1 MATQVQ
7 TKTVMEEQ
15 NIPDRSE
22 LGSLSIKDLFFKYIR
37 FLPVFVLCLAV
48 ALFGAWIYL
57 RYATPIYRA
66 SGTIEIKNDDQSAS
80 INDPRFNQ
88 LALNPGTENIQ
99 NEIEVLRSKPLME
112 RVVNALNLQLDYNAI
127 GKIKSP
133 DIYKQGPFLLQI
145 FELYDSSKSFTLDVK
160 FLSDTVFKVD
170 DGKENFRV
178 GELFKNT
185 QGVFRL
191 NKNSYSS
198 PGKEY
203 TISWQPTSRVTSILT
218 GDIQVS
224 PKPGTDILSVAIE
237 TTNAQKSADI
247 VNQLMIEYGEMTKED
262 KSEEAAL
269 TLAFVDTSLKSVT
282 HEIDSIQ
289 KEKTHY
295 QEANNFIDL
304 ESQTQNYF
312 TDFSDADKSARDQE
326 ILLNVTEIIENYLH
340 DKQNNY
346 KTVPSSLGLTD
357 PTLSGKIDE
366 YNKAQLYRAGL
377 IESHIPE
384 SNPLVKEQ
392 NQIIEKLRTDILE
405 AMKSIK
411 ASTALS
417 VNSYRQRKDLAQN
430 QLKSLPPQ
438 IRKINEFD
446 AELNSKMGIYSYL
459 MEKKLATTISQAST
473 LSNSK
478 IVEKS
483 FPGFTPVKP
492 NRRTVQLLAIL
503 AGIGLPALF
512 VFLLE
517 IANDKVTTRYDIE
530 KITNAPV
537 LGEIGHSYSDTTLVV
552 NKTNRGMVAEQ
563 FRIIRSNLQYII
575 NKIEK
580 PVILIT
586 SSFSGEGKSFV
597 TTNMGAVLALAG
609 KRTIVLEFD
618 IRKPKIFSGLGLSK
632 KPGITNYILGKGDI
646 KDMAV
651 AVPGHE
657 NLFVLSC
664 GPVPPN
670 PAELLLEER
679 VTELFNYLKQNFD
692 VVLID
697 TAPVGMVSDAM
708 TLSRFADCSLYIVR
722 QGHTYKKQI
731 ILIDEF
737 YREEKL
743 PKVSIIIND
752 VKVKPGYGYYGSGR
766 YGYGY
771 GYKSKYY
778 EEETQSGNVFT
789 RFFGRFDLKNRRNGD
804 SDKS

>member
-1 MATQVQ
+1 MQSTATIEDQYIAN
-7 TKTVMEEQ
+7 KG
-15 NIPDRSE
+15 E
-22 LGSLSIKDLFFKYIR
+22 LSNLSIKDLFFKYVR
-37 FLPVFVLCLAV
+37 FLPVFLLSLAL
-48 ALFGAWIYL
+48 ALLGAWIYL

-66 SGTIEIKNDDQSAS
+66 SGTIEIKNDEQSGAMG
-80 INDPRFNQ
+80 DPRFNQ
-88 LALNPGTENIQ
+88 LTFNPGTENIQ
-99 NEIEVLRSKPLME
+99 NEIEVLRSKPLMD
-112 RVVNALNLQLDYNAI
+112 RVVNALNLQVGYNAV

-133 DIYKQGPFLLQI
+133 DIYKQGPFLLKI
-145 FELYDSSKSFTLDVK
+145 FELYDSSRSFTLDLK
-160 FLSDTVFKVD
+160 FINDTVFKID
-170 DGKENFRV
+170 DEKENFRI
-178 GELFKNT
+178 GELFKNIH
-185 QGVFRL
+185 GVFRL

-198 PGKEY
+198 LGKEY
-203 TISWQPTSRVTSILT
+203 TISWRPTSRATSIFT
-218 GDIQVS
+218 GDIQIA
-224 PKPGTDILSVAIE
+224 PKPGTDILSITIE

-269 TLAFVDTSLKSVT
+269 TLAFVDTSLKSVQ

-289 KEKTHY
+289 KEKTRF

-304 ESQTQNYF
+304 QSQTQNYF
-312 TDFSDADKSARDQE
+312 TNFGDADKAAKDQD
-326 ILLNVTEIIENYLH
+326 ILLNVTGIIENYLR

-357 PTLSGKIDE
+357 PTLSGKVEE

-377 IESHIPE
+377 LESHIPE
-384 SNPLVKEQ
+384 TNPLIKEQ
-392 NQIIEKLRTDILE
+392 NEIIEKLRTDILE
-405 AMKSIK
+405 AMKNIK
-411 ASTALS
+411 ASTVLS
-417 VNSYRQRKDLAQN
+417 ITSYTQRKDQAQS

-438 IRKINEFD
+438 IRRLNEFD

-483 FPGFTPVKP
+483 IPVWAPVKP
-492 NRRTVQLLAIL
+492 NRRTAQLLAIL

-517 IANDKVTTRYDIE
+517 VTNDKVTTRHDIE

-537 LGEIGHSYSDTTLVV
+537 LGEIGHSYSNTALVV
-552 NKTNRGMVAEQ
+552 NKTSRGMVAEQ

-575 NKIEK
+575 NKIDK
-580 PVILIT
+580 PIILVT

-609 KRTIVLEFD
+609 KKTIVIEFD

-632 KPGITNYILGKGDI
+632 KQGVTNYILGKA
-646 KDMAV
+646 DMEDLPV
-651 AVPGHE
+651 QVPGLD
-657 NLFVLSC
+657 NFFALSC

-670 PAELLLEER
+670 PAELLLEQR
-679 VTELFNYLKQNFD
+679 VTDLFNYLKQNFD
-692 VVLID
+692 VILID
-697 TAPVGMVSDAM
+697 TAPVGMVSDAL
-708 TLSRFADCSLYIVR
+708 TLSKFADCSLYIVR

-731 ILIDEF
+731 GLIDEF
-737 YREEKL
+737 YREGRL
-743 PKVSIIIND
+743 PRVSIIIND
-752 VKVKPGYGYYGSGR
+752 VKVQPGYGYYGSGR

-778 EEETQSGNVFT
+778 EEETHRRNVFT
-789 RFFGRFDLKNRRNGD
+789 RFFGLFDLKNRKNGR
-804 SDKS
+804 

>member
-1 MATQVQ
+1 MQVQ
-7 TKTVMEEQ
+7 TKTVTEEQ

-22 LGSLSIKDLFFKYIR
+22 LGNLSIKDLFFKYVR
-37 FLPVFVLCLAV
+37 FLPIFLLCLAF

-66 SGTIEIKNDDQSAS
+66 SGTIEIKNDEQSGTMG
-80 INDPRFNQ
+80 DPRFNQ
-88 LALNPGTENIQ
+88 LAFNPGTDNIQ
-99 NEIEVLRSKPLME
+99 NEIEVLRSKPLMD
-112 RVVNALNLQLDYNAI
+112 RVVNALNLQLDYKAV

-145 FELYDSSKSFTLDVK
+145 FELYDSSKSFTLDIK
-160 FLSDTVFKVD
+160 FVNDTVFKID
-170 DGKENFRV
+170 EEKENFRI

-185 QGVFRL
+185 HGVFRL
-191 NKNSYSS
+191 NKNLYSS

-203 TISWQPTSRVTSILT
+203 TVSWRPTNRATSIFT

-224 PKPGTDILSVAIE
+224 PKPGTDILSIGIE
-237 TTNAQKSADI
+237 TTNADKSADI
-247 VNQLMIEYGEMTKED
+247 VNRLMIEYGEMTKED

-269 TLAFVDTSLKSVT
+269 TLAFVDTSLKSVQ

-289 KEKTHY
+289 KEKTRF

-312 TDFSDADKSARDQE
+312 SNFGDADKAAKDQE
-326 ILLNVTEIIENYLH
+326 ILLNVTGIIENYLR

-357 PTLSGKIDE
+357 PTLGGKIEE

-377 IESHIPE
+377 LESHIPE
-384 SNPLVKEQ
+384 TNPLIKEQ
-392 NQIIEKLRTDILE
+392 NEIIEKLRTDILE

-411 ASTALS
+411 ASTVLS
-417 VNSYRQRKDLAQN
+417 ITSYTQRKELAQG

-438 IRKINEFD
+438 IRKLNEFD

-478 IVEKS
+478 IVERS
-483 FPGFTPVKP
+483 IPVWTPVKP

-512 VFLLE
+512 IFLLE
-517 IANDKVTTRYDIE
+517 VANDKVTTRYDIE

-537 LGEIGHSYSDTTLVV
+537 LGEIGHSYSNTTLVV
-552 NKTNRGMVAEQ
+552 NKTSRGMVAEQ

-575 NKIEK
+575 NKIDK
-580 PVILIT
+580 PIILVT

-609 KRTIVLEFD
+609 KKTIVIEFD

-632 KPGITNYILGKGDI
+632 KQGVTNYILGKTDI
-646 KDMAV
+646 EDLPIQ
-651 AVPGHE
+651 VPGLD
-657 NLFVLSC
+657 NFFVLSC

-670 PAELLLEER
+670 PAELLLEQK
-679 VTELFNYLKQNFD
+679 VTDLFNYLKQNFD
-692 VVLID
+692 VILID
-697 TAPVGMVSDAM
+697 TAPVGMVSDAL
-708 TLSRFADCSLYIVR
+708 TLSKFADCSLYIVR

-731 ILIDEF
+731 GLIDEF
-737 YREEKL
+737 YREGKL
-743 PKVSIIIND
+743 PRVSIIIND

-778 EEETQSGNVFT
+778 EEESHGGNVFT
-789 RFFGRFDLKNRRNGD
+789 RFFGIFDLKNRKNGRSRN
-804 SDKS
+804 S

>member
-1 MATQVQ
+1 MQVQ
-7 TKTVMEEQ
+7 TKTVTEEQ

-22 LGSLSIKDLFFKYIR
+22 LGNLSIKDLFFKYVR
-37 FLPVFVLCLAV
+37 FLPIFLLCLAF

-66 SGTIEIKNDDQSAS
+66 SGTIEIKNDEQSGTMG
-80 INDPRFNQ
+80 DPRFNQ
-88 LALNPGTENIQ
+88 LAFNPGTDNIQ
-99 NEIEVLRSKPLME
+99 NEIEVLRSKPLMD
-112 RVVNALNLQLDYNAI
+112 RVVNALNLQLDYKAV

-145 FELYDSSKSFTLDVK
+145 FELYDSSKSFTLDIK
-160 FLSDTVFKVD
+160 FLNDTVFKID
-170 DGKENFRV
+170 EEKENFRI

-185 QGVFRL
+185 HGVFRL
-191 NKNSYSS
+191 NKNLYSS

-203 TISWQPTSRVTSILT
+203 TVSWRPTNRATSIFT

-224 PKPGTDILSVAIE
+224 PKPGTDILSIGIE
-237 TTNAQKSADI
+237 TTNADKSADI
-247 VNQLMIEYGEMTKED
+247 VNRLMIEYGEMTKED

-269 TLAFVDTSLKSVT
+269 TLAFVDTSLKSVQ

-289 KEKTHY
+289 KEKTRF

-312 TDFSDADKSARDQE
+312 SNFGDADKAAKDQE
-326 ILLNVTEIIENYLH
+326 ILLNVTGIIENYLR

-357 PTLSGKIDE
+357 PTLGGKIEE

-377 IESHIPE
+377 LESHIPE
-384 SNPLVKEQ
+384 TNPLIKEQ
-392 NQIIEKLRTDILE
+392 NEIIEKLRTDILE

-411 ASTALS
+411 ASTVLS
-417 VNSYRQRKDLAQN
+417 ITSYTQRKELAQG

-438 IRKINEFD
+438 IRKLNEFD

-478 IVEKS
+478 IVERS
-483 FPGFTPVKP
+483 IPVWTPVKP

-512 VFLLE
+512 IFLLE
-517 IANDKVTTRYDIE
+517 VANDKVTTRYDIE

-537 LGEIGHSYSDTTLVV
+537 LGEIGHSYSNTTLVV
-552 NKTNRGMVAEQ
+552 NKTSRGMVAEQ

-575 NKIEK
+575 NKIDK
-580 PVILIT
+580 PIILVT

-609 KRTIVLEFD
+609 KKTIVIEFD

-632 KPGITNYILGKGDI
+632 KQGVTNYILGKTDI
-646 KDMAV
+646 EDLPIQ
-651 AVPGHE
+651 VPGLD
-657 NLFVLSC
+657 NFFVLSC

-670 PAELLLEER
+670 PAELLLEQK
-679 VTELFNYLKQNFD
+679 VTDLFNYLKQNFD
-692 VVLID
+692 VILID
-697 TAPVGMVSDAM
+697 TAPVGMVSDAL
-708 TLSRFADCSLYIVR
+708 TLSKFADCSLYIVR

-731 ILIDEF
+731 GLIDEF
-737 YREEKL
+737 YREGKL
-743 PKVSIIIND
+743 PRVSIIIND

-778 EEETQSGNVFT
+778 EEESHGGNVFT
-789 RFFGRFDLKNRRNGD
+789 RFFGIFDLKNRKNGRSRN
-804 SDKS
+804 S

>member
-1 MATQVQ
+1 MQVQ
-7 TKTVMEEQ
+7 TKTVTEEQ

-22 LGSLSIKDLFFKYIR
+22 LGNLSIKDLFFKYVR
-37 FLPVFVLCLAV
+37 FLPIFLLCLAF

-66 SGTIEIKNDDQSAS
+66 SGTIEIKNDEQSGTMG
-80 INDPRFNQ
+80 DPRFNQ
-88 LALNPGTENIQ
+88 LAFNPGTDNIQ
-99 NEIEVLRSKPLME
+99 NEIEVLRSKPLMD
-112 RVVNALNLQLDYNAI
+112 RVVNALNLQLDYKAV

-145 FELYDSSKSFTLDVK
+145 FELYDSSKSFTLDIK
-160 FLSDTVFKVD
+160 FVNDTVFKID
-170 DGKENFRV
+170 EEKENFRI

-185 QGVFRL
+185 HGVFRL
-191 NKNSYSS
+191 NKNLYSS

-203 TISWQPTSRVTSILT
+203 TVSWRPTNRATSIFT

-224 PKPGTDILSVAIE
+224 PKPGTDILSIGIE
-237 TTNAQKSADI
+237 TTNADKSADI
-247 VNQLMIEYGEMTKED
+247 VNRLMIEYGEMTKED

-269 TLAFVDTSLKSVT
+269 TLAFVDTSLKSVQ

-289 KEKTHY
+289 KEKTRF

-312 TDFSDADKSARDQE
+312 SNFGDADKAAKDQE
-326 ILLNVTEIIENYLH
+326 ILLNVTGIIENYLR

-357 PTLSGKIDE
+357 PTLGGKIEE

-377 IESHIPE
+377 LESHIPE
-384 SNPLVKEQ
+384 TNPLIKEQ
-392 NQIIEKLRTDILE
+392 NEIIEKLRTDILE

-411 ASTALS
+411 ASTVLS
-417 VNSYRQRKDLAQN
+417 ITSYTQRKELAQG

-438 IRKINEFD
+438 IRKLNEFD

-478 IVEKS
+478 IVERS
-483 FPGFTPVKP
+483 IPIWTPVKP

-512 VFLLE
+512 IFLLE
-517 IANDKVTTRYDIE
+517 VANDKVTTRYDIE

-537 LGEIGHSYSDTTLVV
+537 LGEIGHSYSNTTLVV
-552 NKTNRGMVAEQ
+552 NKTSRGMVAEQ

-575 NKIEK
+575 NKIDK
-580 PVILIT
+580 PIILVT

-609 KRTIVLEFD
+609 KKTIVIEFD

-632 KPGITNYILGKGDI
+632 KQGVTNYILGKTDI
-646 KDMAV
+646 EDLPIQ
-651 AVPGHE
+651 VPGLD
-657 NLFVLSC
+657 NFFVLSC

-670 PAELLLEER
+670 PAELLLEQK
-679 VTELFNYLKQNFD
+679 VTDLFNYLKQNFD
-692 VVLID
+692 VILID
-697 TAPVGMVSDAM
+697 TAPVGMVSDAL
-708 TLSRFADCSLYIVR
+708 TLSKFADCSLYIVR

-731 ILIDEF
+731 GLIDEF
-737 YREEKL
+737 YREGKL
-743 PKVSIIIND
+743 PRVSIIIND

-778 EEETQSGNVFT
+778 EEESHGGNVFT
-789 RFFGRFDLKNRRNGD
+789 RFFGIFDLKNRKNGRSRN
-804 SDKS
+804 S

>member
-1 MATQVQ
+1 MQVQ
-7 TKTVMEEQ
+7 TKTVTEEQ

-22 LGSLSIKDLFFKYIR
+22 LGNLSIKDLFFKYVR
-37 FLPVFVLCLAV
+37 FLPIFLLCLAF

-66 SGTIEIKNDDQSAS
+66 SGTIEIKNDEQSGTMG
-80 INDPRFNQ
+80 DPRFNQ
-88 LALNPGTENIQ
+88 LAFNPGTDNIQ
-99 NEIEVLRSKPLME
+99 NEIEVLRSKPLMD
-112 RVVNALNLQLDYNAI
+112 RVVNALNLQLDYKAV

-145 FELYDSSKSFTLDVK
+145 FELYDSSKSFTLDIK
-160 FLSDTVFKVD
+160 FLNDTVFKID
-170 DGKENFRV
+170 EEKENFRI

-185 QGVFRL
+185 HGVFRL
-191 NKNSYSS
+191 NKNLYSS

-203 TISWQPTSRVTSILT
+203 TVSWRPTNRATSIFT

-224 PKPGTDILSVAIE
+224 PKPGTDILSIGIE
-237 TTNAQKSADI
+237 TTNADKSADI
-247 VNQLMIEYGEMTKED
+247 VNRLMIEYGEMTKED

-269 TLAFVDTSLKSVT
+269 TLAFVDTSLKSVQ

-289 KEKTHY
+289 KEKTRF

-312 TDFSDADKSARDQE
+312 SNFGDADKAAKDQE
-326 ILLNVTEIIENYLH
+326 ILLNVTGIIENYLR

-357 PTLSGKIDE
+357 PTLGGKIEE

-377 IESHIPE
+377 LESHIPE
-384 SNPLVKEQ
+384 TNPLIKEQ
-392 NQIIEKLRTDILE
+392 NEIIEKLRTDILE

-411 ASTALS
+411 ASTVLS
-417 VNSYRQRKDLAQN
+417 ITSYTQRKELAQG

-438 IRKINEFD
+438 IRKLNEFD

-483 FPGFTPVKP
+483 IPVWTPVKP

-512 VFLLE
+512 IFLLE
-517 IANDKVTTRYDIE
+517 VANDKVTTRYDIE

-537 LGEIGHSYSDTTLVV
+537 LGEIGHSYSNTTLVV
-552 NKTNRGMVAEQ
+552 NKTSRGMVAEQ

-575 NKIEK
+575 NKIDK
-580 PVILIT
+580 PIILVT

-609 KRTIVLEFD
+609 KKTIVIEFD

-632 KPGITNYILGKGDI
+632 KQGVTNYILGKTDI
-646 KDMAV
+646 EDLPIQ
-651 AVPGHE
+651 VPGLD
-657 NLFVLSC
+657 NFFVLSC

-670 PAELLLEER
+670 PAELLLEQK
-679 VTELFNYLKQNFD
+679 VTDLFNYLKQNFD
-692 VVLID
+692 VILID
-697 TAPVGMVSDAM
+697 TAPVGMVSDAL
-708 TLSRFADCSLYIVR
+708 TLSKFADCSLYIVR

-731 ILIDEF
+731 GLIDEF
-737 YREEKL
+737 YREGKL
-743 PKVSIIIND
+743 PRVSIIIND

-778 EEETQSGNVFT
+778 EEESHGGNVFT
-789 RFFGRFDLKNRRNGD
+789 RFFGIFDLKNRKNGRSRN
-804 SDKS
+804 S

>member
-1 MATQVQ
+1 MQVQ
-7 TKTVMEEQ
+7 TKTVTEEQ

-22 LGSLSIKDLFFKYIR
+22 LGNLSIKDLFFKYVR
-37 FLPVFVLCLAV
+37 FLPIFLLCLAF

-66 SGTIEIKNDDQSAS
+66 SGTIEIKNDEQSGTMG
-80 INDPRFNQ
+80 DPRFNQ
-88 LALNPGTENIQ
+88 LAFNPGTDNIQ
-99 NEIEVLRSKPLME
+99 NEIEVLRSKPLMD
-112 RVVNALNLQLDYNAI
+112 RVVNALNLQVDYKAV

-145 FELYDSSKSFTLDVK
+145 FELYDSSKSFTLDIK
-160 FLSDTVFKVD
+160 FLNDTVFKID
-170 DGKENFRV
+170 EEKENFRI

-185 QGVFRL
+185 HGVFRL
-191 NKNSYSS
+191 NKNLYSS

-203 TISWQPTSRVTSILT
+203 TVSWRPTNRATSIFT

-224 PKPGTDILSVAIE
+224 PKPGTDILSIGIE
-237 TTNAQKSADI
+237 TTNADKSADI
-247 VNQLMIEYGEMTKED
+247 VNRLMIEYGEMTKED

-269 TLAFVDTSLKSVT
+269 TLAFVDTSLKSVQ

-289 KEKTHY
+289 KEKTRF

-312 TDFSDADKSARDQE
+312 SNFGDADKAAKDQE
-326 ILLNVTEIIENYLH
+326 ILLNVTGIIENYLR

-357 PTLSGKIDE
+357 PTLGGKIEE

-377 IESHIPE
+377 LESHIPE
-384 SNPLVKEQ
+384 TNPLIKEQ
-392 NQIIEKLRTDILE
+392 NEIIEKLRTDILE

-411 ASTALS
+411 ASTVLS
-417 VNSYRQRKDLAQN
+417 ITSYTQRKELAQG

-438 IRKINEFD
+438 IRKLNEFD

-478 IVEKS
+478 IVERS
-483 FPGFTPVKP
+483 IPVWTPVKP

-512 VFLLE
+512 IFLLE
-517 IANDKVTTRYDIE
+517 VANDKVTTRYDIE

-537 LGEIGHSYSDTTLVV
+537 LGEIGHSYSNTTLVV
-552 NKTNRGMVAEQ
+552 NKTSRGMVAEQ

-575 NKIEK
+575 NKIDK
-580 PVILIT
+580 PIILVT

-609 KRTIVLEFD
+609 KKTIVIEFD

-632 KPGITNYILGKGDI
+632 KQGVTNYILGKTDI
-646 KDMAV
+646 EDLPIQ
-651 AVPGHE
+651 VPGLD
-657 NLFVLSC
+657 NFFVLSC

-670 PAELLLEER
+670 PAELLLEQK
-679 VTELFNYLKQNFD
+679 VTDLFNYLKQNFD
-692 VVLID
+692 VILID
-697 TAPVGMVSDAM
+697 TAPVGMVSDAL
-708 TLSRFADCSLYIVR
+708 TLSKFADCSLYIVR

-731 ILIDEF
+731 GLIDEF
-737 YREEKL
+737 YREGKL
-743 PKVSIIIND
+743 PRVSIIIND

-778 EEETQSGNVFT
+778 EEESHGGNVFT
-789 RFFGRFDLKNRRNGD
+789 RFFGIFDLKNRKNGRSRN
-804 SDKS
+804 S

>member
-1 MATQVQ
+1 M
-7 TKTVMEEQ
+7 KTVTEEQ
-15 NIPDRSE
+15 HIPDRSE
-22 LGSLSIKDLFFKYIR
+22 LGNLSIKDLFFKYVR
-37 FLPVFVLCLAV
+37 FLPVFLLSLAL

-66 SGTIEIKNDDQSAS
+66 YGTIEIKNDEQSAAMG
-80 INDPRFNQ
+80 DPRFNQ
-88 LALNPGTENIQ
+88 LAFNPGTENIQ
-99 NEIEVLRSKPLME
+99 NEIEVLRSKPLMD
-112 RVVNALNLQLDYNAI
+112 RVVNALNLQVDYNAV

-145 FELYDSSKSFTLDVK
+145 FELYDSSKSFILDLK
-160 FLSDTVFKVD
+160 FMNDSVFKID
-170 DGKENFRV
+170 EQKENFRI

-185 QGVFRL
+185 HGVFRL

-203 TISWQPTSRVTSILT
+203 TISWQPTSRATSIFT
-218 GDIQVS
+218 GDIQVV
-224 PKPGTDILSVAIE
+224 PKAGTDILAISIE

-269 TLAFVDTSLKSVT
+269 TLAFVDTSLKSVQ

-289 KEKTHY
+289 KEKTKF

-304 ESQTQNYF
+304 ASQTQNYF
-312 TDFSDADKSARDQE
+312 TNYGDADKGVKDQE
-326 ILLNVTEIIENYLH
+326 VLLNVTGIIENYLK

-357 PTLSGKIDE
+357 LTLSAKIDE

-377 IESHIPE
+377 LQSHIPE
-384 SNPLVKEQ
+384 TNPLVKEQ
-392 NQIIEKLRTDILE
+392 NEIIEKLRTDILE
-405 AMKSIK
+405 AMKNIK
-411 ASTALS
+411 ASTVLS
-417 VNSYRQRKDLAQN
+417 INSYAQRKDLAQN

-438 IRKINEFD
+438 IRKLNEFD

-483 FPGFTPVKP
+483 IPVFAPVKP

-517 IANDKVTTRYDIE
+517 VANDKVTTRYDIE
-530 KITNAPV
+530 RLTHAPV
-537 LGEIGHSYSDTTLVV
+537 LGEIGHSYSNTALVV

-563 FRIIRSNLQYII
+563 FRIIRSNLQYVI
-575 NKIEK
+575 NKIDK
-580 PVILIT
+580 PVILVT

-597 TTNMGAVLALAG
+597 TTNMGAVLGLAG
-609 KRTIVLEFD
+609 KRTIVIEFD
-618 IRKPKIFSGLGLSK
+618 IRKPKIFSGLGLAK
-632 KPGITNYILGKGDI
+632 KQGVTNYILGKADI
-646 KDMAV
+646 EDLPV
-651 AVPGHE
+651 PVPGQD
-657 NLFVLSC
+657 NFFVLSC

-670 PAELLLEER
+670 PAELLLEQR
-679 VTELFNYLKQNFD
+679 VTDLFNYLKQNFD
-692 VVLID
+692 VILID

-708 TLSRFADCSLYIVR
+708 TLSKFADCSLYIVR

-731 ILIDEF
+731 GLIDEF
-737 YREEKL
+737 YREGKL

-778 EEETQSGNVFT
+778 EEETGTKNLVS
-789 RFFGRFDLKNRRNGD
+789 RFFGLFDLRNRKNGRSKN
-804 SDKS
+804 S

>member
-1 MATQVQ
+1 MQVQ
-7 TKTVMEEQ
+7 TKTVTEEQ

-22 LGSLSIKDLFFKYIR
+22 LGNLSIKDLFFKYVR
-37 FLPVFVLCLAV
+37 FLPIFLLCLAF

-66 SGTIEIKNDDQSAS
+66 SGTIEIKNDEQSGTMG
-80 INDPRFNQ
+80 DPRFNQ
-88 LALNPGTENIQ
+88 LAFNPGTDNIQ
-99 NEIEVLRSKPLME
+99 NEIEVLRSKPLMD
-112 RVVNALNLQLDYNAI
+112 RVVNALNLQLDYKAV

-145 FELYDSSKSFTLDVK
+145 FELYDSSKSFTLDIK
-160 FLSDTVFKVD
+160 FVNDTVFKID
-170 DGKENFRV
+170 EEKENFRI

-185 QGVFRL
+185 HGVFRL
-191 NKNSYSS
+191 NKNLYSS

-203 TISWQPTSRVTSILT
+203 TVSWRPTNRATSIFT

-224 PKPGTDILSVAIE
+224 PKPGTDILSIGIE
-237 TTNAQKSADI
+237 TTNADKSADI
-247 VNQLMIEYGEMTKED
+247 VNRLMIEYGEMTKED

-269 TLAFVDTSLKSVT
+269 TLAFVDTSLKSVQ

-289 KEKTHY
+289 KEKTRF

-312 TDFSDADKSARDQE
+312 SNFGDADKAAKDQE
-326 ILLNVTEIIENYLH
+326 ILLNVTGIIENYLR

-357 PTLSGKIDE
+357 PTLGGKIEE

-377 IESHIPE
+377 LESHIPE
-384 SNPLVKEQ
+384 TNPLIKEQ
-392 NQIIEKLRTDILE
+392 NEIIEKLRTDILE

-411 ASTALS
+411 ASTVLS
-417 VNSYRQRKDLAQN
+417 ITSYTQRKELAQG

-438 IRKINEFD
+438 IRKLNEFD

-483 FPGFTPVKP
+483 IPVWTPVKP

-512 VFLLE
+512 IFLLE
-517 IANDKVTTRYDIE
+517 VANDKVTTRYDIE

-537 LGEIGHSYSDTTLVV
+537 LGEIGHSYSNTTLVV
-552 NKTNRGMVAEQ
+552 NKTSRGMVAEQ

-575 NKIEK
+575 NKIDK
-580 PVILIT
+580 PIILVT

-609 KRTIVLEFD
+609 KKTIVIEFD

-632 KPGITNYILGKGDI
+632 KQGVTNYILGKTDI
-646 KDMAV
+646 EDLPIQ
-651 AVPGHE
+651 VPGLD
-657 NLFVLSC
+657 NFFVLSC

-670 PAELLLEER
+670 PAELLLEQK
-679 VTELFNYLKQNFD
+679 VTDLFNYLKQNFD
-692 VVLID
+692 VILID
-697 TAPVGMVSDAM
+697 TAPVGMVSDAL
-708 TLSRFADCSLYIVR
+708 TLSKFADCSLYIVR

-731 ILIDEF
+731 GLIDEF
-737 YREEKL
+737 YREGKL
-743 PKVSIIIND
+743 PRVSIIIND

-778 EEETQSGNVFT
+778 EEESHGGNVFT
-789 RFFGRFDLKNRRNGD
+789 RFFGIFDLKNRKNGRSRN
-804 SDKS
+804 S